1 MIENLRNKFVEN
13 PESLKDF
20 YNDLDKLIESKKDL
34 NVFITY
40 DKSFVDQQVEKLI
53 EKAKN
58 NEKLGKMFGVAV
70 SVKDNINVKDLKM
83 TCGSKMLEDYVSI
96 YDATVIK
103 KLKEE
108 DCVIVGKVNMDE
120 FAMGS
125 SSETSYFGPTKNPVD
140 TKLIPGGSSS
150 GSAASI
156 KAEMAV
162 VSLGTDTGGS
172 SRQPASCC
180 NVVGFM
186 PTYGSISRFGVQS
199 MANTL
204 DEVGILSNSVEDIM
218 DTYNVIAGH
227 DDNDMTTIQSEVNV
241 QKKDYDFKGKKIAV
255 VDLKKYSNDEIVIK
269 EYQEILEILKKLGAD
284 LVEID
289 FEYLKYANALYNV
302 IVTSEVSSNMS
313 RFDGIRYG
321 YLTDDYENTRDLFV
335 KVRSEGFGEEVKR
348 RIAMGTLYL
357 ASSNDQKV
365 YKQGLKVR
373 NLLSQEFKNIF
384 KDFDFIA
391 TPTMTSLPYELDSR
405 KDDPLAVY
413 DSGIFNVIV
422 NLSGLCAI
430 SIPYKSGIST
440 SLQLI
445 ANSHDEENL
454 LNAALAFERR

>member
-13 PESLKDF
+13 PESLRDY

-40 DKSFVDQQVEKLI
+40 DKSFIDQQVEKLI

-58 NEKLGKMFGVAV
+58 NEKLGKMYGVAV
-70 SVKDNINVKDLKM
+70 SVKDNINIKDLKM

-108 DCVIVGKVNMDE
+108 DCIIVGKVNMDE

-204 DEVGILSNSVEDIM
+204 DEVGILSNSV
-218 DTYNVIAGH
+218 
-227 DDNDMTTIQSEVNV
+227 
-241 QKKDYDFKGKKIAV
+241 
-255 VDLKKYSNDEIVIK
+255 
-269 EYQEILEILKKLGAD
+269 
-284 LVEID
+284 
-289 FEYLKYANALYNV
+289 
-302 IVTSEVSSNMS
+302 
-313 RFDGIRYG
+313 
-321 YLTDDYENTRDLFV
+321 
-335 KVRSEGFGEEVKR
+335 
-348 RIAMGTLYL
+348 
-357 ASSNDQKV
+357 
-365 YKQGLKVR
+365 
-373 NLLSQEFKNIF
+373 
-384 KDFDFIA
+384 
-391 TPTMTSLPYELDSR
+391 
-405 KDDPLAVY
+405 
-413 DSGIFNVIV
+413 
-422 NLSGLCAI
+422 
-430 SIPYKSGIST
+430 
-440 SLQLI
+440 
-445 ANSHDEENL
+445 
-454 LNAALAFERR
+454 